1 MAGVIGPDLDL
12 VVTLLQSRHDANALA
27 TPAAVADW
35 LISRGLM
42 AARAHVEPGDVR
54 QLWRLRAAL
63 NALVADRATIE
74 ERTRT
79 TIEAATA
86 ASPMRLELTAD
97 GALVLT
103 SAGTP
108 TEAALAGVVAAF
120 YRCQLRGELDRL
132 KACRGCGYAFVDVS
146 KNQSRVW
153 CDMAL
158 CGSQTKARAYRQRK
172 ADEARLESMTASVEP
187 TRRS

>member
-27 TPAAVADW
+27 TPAAAVEW
-35 LISRGLM
+35 LASRGLM
-42 AARAHVEPGDVR
+42 AEDSSLERDDLR

-63 NALVADRATIE
+63 NALIADRETIE
-74 ERTRT
+74 ARTRN
-79 TIEAATA
+79 TIEAATTA
-86 ASPMRLELTAD
+86 APMRLALDADGELT
-97 GALVLT
+97 LT

-108 TEAALAGVVAAF
+108 MESALAGIVAAF
-120 YRCQLRGELDRL
+120 YRCQLRGEVERL

-172 ADEARLESMTASVEP
+172 AGEARLESAAVSTNPTAQH
-187 TRRS
+187 